1 MEVWRAR
8 CWSAGRRAGGVAP
21 DEPVVDASK
30 KVPTMEIRNKRSTA
44 DPASWRQR
52 MLGDDL
58 QRSFELTRMALEQQN
73 ESIARVSRSLN
84 ELVEVLDKAILTFGK
99 AAPTDGAS

>member
-1 MEVWRAR
+1 ML
-8 CWSAGRRAGGVAP
+8 
-21 DEPVVDASK
+21 
-30 KVPTMEIRNKRSTA
+30 TA
-44 DPASWRQR
+44 DPASWRQGK
-52 MLGDDL
+52 LGEDL
-58 QRSFELTRMALEQQN
+58 HRSFEFTRMALEQQN